1 MEAPLRVMIVDD
13 AVLYRKIVADVLAGC
28 PGIEVVGTAVNGRM
42 ALDRLASAGAEC
54 LVLDLNMPE
63 MDGLQVLHEIRR
75 RRLDVGAVMLSA
87 LTSEGGAET
96 LAALEAGAFDFVLKP
111 SGNNIEANRAL
122 LRSEL
127 ASKLEA
133 YRRRR
138 SIQRLLRRSGAAA
151 GQPGM
156 STATSLPA
164 AQQAAISRRR
174 RWPAEPIE
182 LVALGIS
189 TGGPPALA
197 EVLPRLPADFRV
209 PVLIVQHMPPVFTRS
224 LAENLDRRCALSV
237 REASDGQPI
246 GPGQVWIAPGGQQM
260 RVARCGDRVVL
271 QITGDPPENNCRPS
285 VDYLFRSVA
294 EVYGPRAAGVIM
306 TGMGN
311 DGTAGCRAL
320 KQRGAWVVAQD
331 AATCVVYGMPR
342 GPIESGLADVV
353 APLGQIA
360 DEMVVLANRGVAAC
374 R

>member
-28 PGIEVVGTAVNGRM
+28 PGVEVVGTAANGRL
-42 ALDRLASAGAEC
+42 ALDRLAATGAEC

-63 MDGLQVLHEIRR
+63 MDGLEVLHEIRR

-87 LTSEGGAET
+87 LTSEGAAET

-111 SGNNIEANRAL
+111 SGQNIEANRAM

-138 SIQRLLRRSGAAA
+138 SIQRLLRRAAPGD
-151 GQPGM
+151 GQPP
-156 STATSLPA
+156 TAPSLHA
-164 AQQAAISRRR
+164 VQKSAVGRRR
-174 RWPAEPIE
+174 LGPSEPVE
-182 LVALGIS
+182 VVAVGIS

-197 EVLPRLPADFRV
+197 EMLPRLPGDLRV

-224 LAENLDRRCALSV
+224 LAEGLDRRCALPV
-237 REASDGQPI
+237 REASDGQPL
-246 GPGQVWIAPGGQQM
+246 GPGQIWIAPGGRQM
-260 RVARCGDRVVL
+260 RVARSGDGVVL
-271 QITGDPPENNCRPS
+271 QITDDPPENNCRPS

-294 EVYGPRAAGVIM
+294 EVYGPRAIGVIM

-311 DGTAGCRAL
+311 DGTAGCRSL
-320 KQRGAWVVAQD
+320 KERGGWVVAQD

-342 GPIESGLADVV
+342 GPIESGLADIV
-353 APLGQIA
+353 APLGRIA
-360 DEMVVLANRGVAAC
+360 DEIRVLVNRGVVPC